1 MAASK
6 SRPPTVPPR
15 LAVPG
20 VAGPS
25 SVPALPPPAAARP
38 SNGVQQGL
46 PRIRAG
52 VAAIAGASFVEVWS
66 DEAYQRATGL
76 ERVLDAEGRV
86 DGGGRGGVP
95 PLEAVAMRDVYRSML
110 RIGALDARARRR
122 EAAIVG
128 AAAAMRADDPIFPG
142 AYAPGVAVYRGL
154 SVEAAASGDTALP
167 RALHVLPAS
176 PFRATQLPQA
186 TGYAWAAKMQSTPQ
200 RKPIVALAYLDVPA
214 TSAEDF
220 HTGLNFAGVYRVPVV
235 FVCVSDARLVA
246 APETVSETIAVK
258 ALAYGIAADRVD
270 GGDFL
275 AVYRAVTSAAERAR
289 RGEGATLIEAV
300 VDVRDEAPDP
310 LRRLG
315 AWLAA
320 EKIVDEPAA
329 RAMRGEVEHEVEQ
342 AAARRPP
349 VVADL
354 DT

>member
-1 MAASK
+1 VA
-6 SRPPTVPPR
+6 VPP
-15 LAVPG
+15 
-20 VAGPS
+20 
-25 SVPALPPPAAARP
+25 SVPAAPPPAPARA
-38 SNGVQQGL
+38 SNGVQQAL

-76 ERVLDAEGRV
+76 ARVLDAEGRV
-86 DGGGRGGVP
+86 DAGGGGGGGGVP
-95 PLEAVAMRDVYRSML
+95 TLEPVALRDVYRSML
-110 RIGALDARARRR
+110 RVGALDARARRR

-128 AAAAMRADDPIFPG
+128 AVAALRADDPVFPG
-142 AYAPGVAVYRGL
+142 AYAPGVAVHRGL
-154 SVEAAASGDTALP
+154 SIEAAASGDTALP

-186 TGYAWAAKMQSTPQ
+186 TGYAWAAKMQ
-200 RKPIVALAYLDVPA
+200 RKSIVALAYLDVPA

-275 AVYRAVTSAAERAR
+275 AVYGAVTSAAERAR
-289 RGEGATLIEAV
+289 RGDGATLIEAV
-300 VDVRDEAPDP
+300 VDLRDEAPDP
-310 LRRLG
+310 VRRLG

-329 RAMRGEVEHEVEQ
+329 RAMRDEVDREVEQ
-342 AAARRPP
+342 AATTRRPSI
-349 VVADL
+349 VDGSTDGVADS

>member
-1 MAASK
+1 
-6 SRPPTVPPR
+6 
-15 LAVPG
+15 
-20 VAGPS
+20 
-25 SVPALPPPAAARP
+25 
-38 SNGVQQGL
+38 
-46 PRIRAG
+46 

-76 ERVLDAEGRV
+76 ACVLDAEGRV
-86 DGGGRGGVP
+86 GGGGPGGVP

-128 AAAAMRADDPIFPG
+128 AAAALRADDPIFPG
-142 AYAPGVAVYRGL
+142 AYAPGVAVHRGL

-167 RALHVLPAS
+167 RALYVLPAS

-186 TGYAWAAKMQSTPQ
+186 TGYAWAAKMQ
-200 RKPIVALAYLDVPA
+200 RKPIVALAFLDVPA

-246 APETVSETIAVK
+246 APETASETIAVK

-275 AVYRAVTSAAERAR
+275 AVYRAVASAGERAR

-300 VDVRDEAPDP
+300 VDLRDEAPDP

-320 EKIVDEPAA
+320 EKIVDDAAA
-329 RAMRGEVEHEVEQ
+329 RAMRDEVEREVEQ